1 MIDVRTSTSTFD
13 RSFFLLHTG
22 TVQYSIFKFR
32 LLVFNTTVRVRVKKK
47 NIECHQQ
54 VQSETMVMM
63 RMTRMVMGTVPVAL
77 ILALAMMTSTTAF
90 VPQLQSRRTSVF
102 TAIMATPT
110 ELPDSLDDAAVRA
123 ARASA
128 AFSEASGPVARC
140 RVDFDTSVG
149 DETFTILKTSTE
161 FMQKYVS
168 ALCYAMVPGA
178 QEQRE
183 NEIAALAQ
191 AQADL
196 QELKSMESDENDE
209 KVDNSA
215 KIQHLQELIARGGR
229 PADWKWQGPTARVYF
244 PDEGNAALARRDWN
258 APDDAKVPPC
268 VQFASCGGVQRQD
281 ISNDCLVFFFCP
293 RAAES
298 EQVEAI
304 LQRVEIEAADNL
316 KLTIFVNPK
325 LVDMGVT
332 GFGMAG
338 RLLRERLIEPLTY
351 TYTLRTLQWGALT
364 REWPAAYT
372 VWQEDENESSG
383 YRLIR
388 MLDRLPSNPDVEE
401 IYEMENGG
409 QQDKQGGGVLN
420 ALGDFVNGMMSL

>member
-1 MIDVRTSTSTFD
+1 
-13 RSFFLLHTG
+13 
-22 TVQYSIFKFR
+22 
-32 LLVFNTTVRVRVKKK
+32 
-47 NIECHQQ
+47 
-54 VQSETMVMM
+54 M
-63 RMTRMVMGTVPVAL
+63 RMTKTMMGTVPAAVIVAL
-77 ILALAMMTSTTAF
+77 VMMMTCTTAF
-90 VPQLQSRRTSVF
+90 VPQLNSRRTSVF
-102 TAIMATPT
+102 TAMATPT

-123 ARASA
+123 AQASA

-168 ALCYAMVPGA
+168 ALCYALVPGA
-178 QEQRE
+178 QEQRQD
-183 NEIAALAQ
+183 EIMATAQ
-191 AQADL
+191 ARTEL
-196 QELKSMESDENDE
+196 QELRSKDTDEND
-209 KVDNSA
+209 KDDN
-215 KIQHLQELIARGGR
+215 KTKMKQLQEVIARGGR

-268 VQFASCGGVQRQD
+268 VQFASCGGVQSQD

-293 RAAES
+293 KAAES

-304 LQRVEIEAADNL
+304 LQRAETTAADNL
-316 KLTIFVNPK
+316 KLTIFVNPN

-351 TYTLRTLQWGALT
+351 TYTLRTLQWGAIT
-364 REWPAAYT
+364 REWPASFT

-409 QQDKQGGGVLN
+409 QQEKKSGGVLN

>member
-1 MIDVRTSTSTFD
+1 M
-13 RSFFLLHTG
+13 
-22 TVQYSIFKFR
+22 K
-32 LLVFNTTVRVRVKKK
+32 
-47 NIECHQQ
+47 
-54 VQSETMVMM
+54 
-63 RMTRMVMGTVPVAL
+63 MGTVVF
-77 ILALAMMTSTTAF
+77 ALAVMTSTTAF
-90 VPQLQSRRTSVF
+90 VPQLTSRRTSSVF
-102 TAIMATPT
+102 TAMATPT

-123 ARASA
+123 ARAST

-178 QEQRE
+178 QEQR
-183 NEIAALAQ
+183 NDEIMALTQ
-191 AQADL
+191 ARADL
-196 QELKSMESDENDE
+196 QELRRKDSDENSD

-215 KIQHLQELIARGGR
+215 MMQQLQEVIARGGR

-258 APDDAKVPPC
+258 APDDPKVPSC

-304 LQRVEIEAADNL
+304 LQRVETEAADNL
-316 KLTIFVNPK
+316 KLTIFVNPN

-409 QQDKQGGGVLN
+409 QKDKQGGGVLN

>member
-1 MIDVRTSTSTFD
+1 MMI
-13 RSFFLLHTG
+13 
-22 TVQYSIFKFR
+22 
-32 LLVFNTTVRVRVKKK
+32 
-47 NIECHQQ
+47 
-54 VQSETMVMM
+54 
-63 RMTRMVMGTVPVAL
+63 GTVPVAL
-77 ILALAMMTSTTAF
+77 ILALAMMACTRAF
-90 VPQLQSRRTSVF
+90 VPQLTSKRTSVF
-102 TAIMATPT
+102 TAMATPT
-110 ELPDSLDDAAVRA
+110 ELPDSLDDSAVRA

-183 NEIAALAQ
+183 NEIATLAS
-191 AQADL
+191 ARADL
-196 QELKSMESDENDE
+196 QELRTKDTDESDD

-215 KIQHLQELIARGGR
+215 KMQQLQEIIARGGR

-258 APDDAKVPPC
+258 APDDPKVPSC

-304 LQRVEIEAADNL
+304 LQRVETEAADNL
-316 KLTIFVNPK
+316 KLTIFVNPN

-351 TYTLRTLQWGALT
+351 TYTLRTLQWGAIT

-409 QQDKQGGGVLN
+409 QQNKQGGGVLN

>member
-1 MIDVRTSTSTFD
+1 MFRVQVQRKQMMFASTSTSTLFD
-13 RSFFLLHTG
+13 TDLFF
-22 TVQYSIFKFR
+22 
-32 LLVFNTTVRVRVKKK
+32 
-47 NIECHQQ
+47 
-54 VQSETMVMM
+54 ETMVM
-63 RMTRMVMGTVPVAL
+63 RMARMMTGTVPVAL
-77 ILALAMMTSTTAF
+77 MLALAVMTSTTAF
-90 VPQLQSRRTSVF
+90 VPQLTSKRTFAF
-102 TAIMATPT
+102 TAAMATPT

-123 ARASA
+123 ARAST

-168 ALCYAMVPGA
+168 ALCYSMVPGA

-183 NEIAALAQ
+183 GEIMALVQ
-191 AQADL
+191 ARADL
-196 QELKSMESDENDE
+196 QDLRSQESDENDGD

-215 KIQHLQELIARGGR
+215 KMQQLQEVIARGGR

-258 APDDAKVPPC
+258 NPDDAKVPPC

-293 RAAES
+293 KAAES

-304 LQRVEIEAADNL
+304 LQRVETEAADSL
-316 KLTIFVNPK
+316 KLTIFVNPN

-351 TYTLRTLQWGALT
+351 TYTLRTLQWGAIT

-401 IYEMENGG
+401 IYETENGG
-409 QQDKQGGGVLN
+409 QQDKKGGGVLN

>member
-1 MIDVRTSTSTFD
+1 
-13 RSFFLLHTG
+13 
-22 TVQYSIFKFR
+22 
-32 LLVFNTTVRVRVKKK
+32 
-47 NIECHQQ
+47 
-54 VQSETMVMM
+54 MM
-63 RMTRMVMGTVPVAL
+63 MGSVPVAL
-77 ILALAMMTSTTAF
+77 ILALAMMTCTTAF
-90 VPQLQSRRTSVF
+90 VPQLKSRQTFVG
-102 TAIMATPT
+102 MAMAAPT

-128 AFSEASGPVARC
+128 AFSEASGPTARC

-168 ALCYAMVPGA
+168 ALCYALVPGA
-178 QEQRE
+178 QEQRQD
-183 NEIAALAQ
+183 EIMATAQ
-191 AQADL
+191 ARAEL
-196 QELKSMESDENDE
+196 QNLRDQDNDEND
-209 KVDNSA
+209 KDDDDKNT
-215 KIQHLQELIARGGR
+215 KIQQLQEVIAGGGR

-258 APDDAKVPPC
+258 AQDDAKVPPC
-268 VQFASCGGVQRQD
+268 VQFASCGGVQSQD

-293 RAAES
+293 KAAES

-304 LQRVEIEAADNL
+304 LQRAEISAADNL
-316 KLTIFVNPK
+316 KLTIFVNPN

-364 REWPAAYT
+364 REWPAAFT
-372 VWQEDENESSG
+372 VWQEDENETSG

-388 MLDRLPSNPDVEE
+388 ILDRLPSNPEVEE

-409 QQDKQGGGVLN
+409 QQDKQSGGVLN